1 MTQSRID
8 LLKQVKS
15 AVNAA
20 SFAPNE
26 SRISEAKAAIEA
38 LSNYV
43 ATLQATSPD
52 KPKAAKPKA
61 ATSAK
66 PKASKP
72 KASKRKVREP
82 KATPDAMLEASAQ
95 RQSRGIAT
103 TYLPKEEAPAKP
115 KVQAKLDM
123 PSQDLSDYAS
133 IEDAIRDI
141 RTMKLRA
148 AELQAKLDL
157 ESELLDMDP
166 IEDCITSDDVL

>member
-52 KPKAAKPKA
+52 KPKA
-61 ATSAK
+61 
-66 PKASKP
+66 SKP
-72 KASKRKVREP
+72 QRKTREP

-103 TYLPKEEAPAKP
+103 TYLPKEEPKP
-115 KVQAKLDM
+115 KIRVQSTIAT
-123 PSQDLSDYAS
+123 PNQDLSDYAS

-141 RTMKLRA
+141 RSMKLKA
-148 AELQAKLDL
+148 AQMQAELEDQM
-157 ESELLDMDP
+157 ELFDIDP
-166 IEDCITSDDVL
+166 IEDCITSDDIL

>member
-38 LSNYV
+38 LSHYV

-52 KPKAAKPKA
+52 KPKAAKVD
-61 ATSAK
+61 K

-72 KASKRKVREP
+72 QRKTREP
-82 KATPDAMLEASAQ
+82 KATPDALLEASAQ

-103 TYLPKEEAPAKP
+103 SYLPKEEPKP
-115 KVQAKLDM
+115 RIRVQSKIAT
-123 PSQDLSDYAS
+123 PNQDLSEYAS
-133 IEDAIRDI
+133 IDDAIRDI
-141 RTMKLRA
+141 RSMKLRA
-148 AELQAKLDL
+148 AQKRAELEDQMEFFDI
-157 ESELLDMDP
+157 DP
-166 IEDCITSDDVL
+166 IEDCITSDDIL